1 MIRLFFAAI
10 FAIIVFS
17 SCSHSYFIVRHAE
30 KATAGPNMSSDV
42 PLTEKGEERAK
53 ALAIILSKRKIKSIY
68 STNTIRTK
76 NTAMPTAAYFQLPIE
91 TYGPR
96 PDSAFIRLL
105 KTKKKNVLIVGHSNT
120 VDDIVNMLCNE
131 KKVPGDL
138 DESIYDNLF
147 IVTYKG
153 KKITFKNE
161 KILMFPKVI
170 INPKF

>member
-10 FAIIVFS
+10 FAIVVFS

-42 PLTEKGEERAK
+42 PLSELGEERVK
-53 ALAIILSKRKIKSIY
+53 ALHAILSKKKIKSVY

-76 NTAMPTAAYFQLPIE
+76 TTAMPTAAYFHVPIE
-91 TYGPR
+91 IYGPR
-96 PDSAFIRLL
+96 PDSAFIRML

-131 KKVPGDL
+131 KKIPGDL

-147 IVTYKG
+147 VVTYKG
-153 KKITFKNE
+153 RKITFKNE
-161 KILMFPKVI
+161 KIILIPQ
-170 INPKF
+170 INTGSKL